1 MGREQ
6 SGEMLPDTLLNP
18 MVIIEVLSTSTKRYD
33 RGDKFQLYKLVET
46 IQEYIL
52 IDQNELHIAR
62 YTRQP
67 DQTWHYTEIIDREQV
82 LSLRAIGCTL
92 AAADVYRRV
101 EFDERDDD

>member
-33 RGDKFQLYKLVET
+33 RGDKFQLYKLVKT
-46 IQEYIL
+46 LQEYIL
-52 IDQNELHIAR
+52 IDQDELHIAR

-67 DQTWHYTEIIDREQV
+67 DQIWHYTEIIDREQV

-92 AAADVYRRV
+92 TGADVYRRV